1 MSVHELIT
9 VQTLHNKQ
17 YWAEQAWLFCGL
29 EAPDMLGLCEALL
42 GLAGGFKQLHKQC
55 TVTEKSWGWTME
67 RAMNKHFS
75 WPPPSG
81 DKRDPLGAA
90 KKNLLTC
97 DGCFLDT

>member
-55 TVTEKSWGWTME
+55 TVTEK
-67 RAMNKHFS
+67 K
-75 WPPPSG
+75 
-81 DKRDPLGAA
+81 LGMDNGAGHEQTLLLAA
-90 KKNLLTC
+90 SIRR
-97 DGCFLDT
+97 